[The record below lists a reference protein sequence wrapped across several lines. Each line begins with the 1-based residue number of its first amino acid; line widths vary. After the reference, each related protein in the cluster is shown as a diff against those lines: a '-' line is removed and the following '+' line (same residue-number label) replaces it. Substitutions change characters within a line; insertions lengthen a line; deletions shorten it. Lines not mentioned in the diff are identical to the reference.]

1 LPDVVD
7 PATRSRMMA
16 GVKAKDTR
24 PEMLLRQ
31 GLHAM
36 GFRYRLH
43 DKCLPGKPDLVFP
56 KYRSVIFVHG
66 CFWHGHDC
74 PAFKWPKTREAF
86 WREKIMGNIARDQRQ
101 NALLRQ
107 SGWNVIVVWECRTKP
122 VAIKQTLL
130 KIAEQLIAM

>member
-1 LPDVVD
+1 
-7 PATRSRMMA
+7 MMA
-16 GVKAKDTR
+16 GIKGKNTR
-24 PEMLLRQ
+24 PEMLVRR

-36 GFRYRLH
+36 GFRFLLH
-43 DKCLPGKPDLVFP
+43 DKRLPGKPDLVFP
-56 KYRSVIFVHG
+56 KYRAAIFVHG

-86 WREKIMGNIARDQRQ
+86 WRAKILNNIARDQRH

-122 VAIKQTLL
+122 EAIEPTLL